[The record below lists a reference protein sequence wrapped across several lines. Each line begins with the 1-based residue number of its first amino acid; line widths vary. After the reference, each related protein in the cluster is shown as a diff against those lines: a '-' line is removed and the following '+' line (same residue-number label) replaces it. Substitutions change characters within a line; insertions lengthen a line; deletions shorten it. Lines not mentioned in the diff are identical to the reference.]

1 MKVIVVHPPMYPVNH
16 EFYNLLAKKV
26 ELIVYQIGEVPVHHT
41 TWTSSV
47 IRKDKVNYKL
57 KIFGKGSVSLQKQLN
72 PSFVTGIIKEKPD
85 IVLSIAFWIPSLY
98 ISILKYFMGYKSIIL
113 TNIISATETNVSHTK
128 QTIRTIISNMT
139 DAYISAS
146 NLTTDYL
153 AEKYPQANIYLS
165 LQTINVTKWVKNIS
179 LTQSRKDLLQNLCI
193 TSNKKIMLGVGNFTE
208 KKNWK
213 AVLRHLPTINNIHFI
228 LIGYGEQE
236 NEYKLLIK
244 ELKLE
249 DKVSIVGKKEGK
261 DLLEYFKISDFFIF
275 PSLYDQFGFVIPE
288 ALASGLPVICTINA
302 GASSLIE
309 NSVNGYL
316 IDPNEDFSNE
326 INLTIENLTKLQKNS
341 LSSIQSVTLEN
352 RINEFLTIFEDV
364 KK

>member
-1 MKVIVVHPPMYPVNH
+1 M
-16 EFYNLLAKKV
+16 
-26 ELIVYQIGEVPVHHT
+26 
-41 TWTSSV
+41 
-47 IRKDKVNYKL
+47 
-57 KIFGKGSVSLQKQLN
+57 
-72 PSFVTGIIKEKPD
+72 
-85 IVLSIAFWIPSLY
+85 
-98 ISILKYFMGYKSIIL
+98 
-113 TNIISATETNVSHTK
+113 TN
-128 QTIRTIISNMT
+128 
-139 DAYISAS
+139 AYISAS
-146 NLTTDYL
+146 SLTTDYL

-165 LQTINVTKWVKNIS
+165 LQTINVTKWVRNIS
-179 LTQSRKDLLQNLCI
+179 LTQSRKDLLQNLYI

-228 LIGYGEQE
+228 LIGYGDQE

-244 ELKLE
+244 ELKIE

-288 ALASGLPVICTINA
+288 ALASELPVICTRNA

-309 NSVNGYL
+309 NGVNGYL

-326 INLTIENLTKLQKNS
+326 INLTIENLTKLQMNS
-341 LSSIQSVTLEN
+341 LSSIRSVTLEN
-352 RINEFLTIFEDV
+352 RINEFLNIFEDV